1 MTPLLEQAFEKV
13 RDLSGPEQ
21 DTIAAIILEEL
32 ADETRWDEAFAK
44 SQDKLAELAKKGRA
58 DVLAGRAREGGFDEL

>member
-13 RDLSGPEQ
+13 RDLPDPEQ

-32 ADETRWDEAFAK
+32 ADEARWDEAFAR
-44 SQDKLAELAKKGRA
+44 SQDKLAELAKKARA